1 MREKWSKVTVIT
13 VAIFFYGFAF
23 LCWLKPADDISEVE
37 RRELAKMP
45 ELTMDSFADV
55 SFMDDFEEYAVD
67 QIPFRQGFR
76 TVKAAFSIY
85 ALGQLDNNDLYV
97 KDGYIID
104 MEYPLAVDSVQRAT
118 DRFTNVYNKY
128 LVDTNVNVYMS
139 IIPDKNYF
147 NNKDVYPI
155 MDYDKM
161 VEIMCDNM
169 EFSTYID
176 IFTELELK
184 DYYKTDSHW
193 RQEKIVSVAEKLGTS
208 MGASIDTEY
217 EQVKIDKTFYGV
229 YYGQMSLLSEGDE
242 LYYLTNDTLEECI
255 VYDYENN
262 REISMY
268 DMEAATG
275 RDPYEM
281 YLYGPLS
288 LVTITNPNIDTDK
301 ELIIF
306 RDSFGSSI
314 APLLATGY
322 SKITLVDIRYIS
334 PEILGNFIEFDNQ
347 DVLFLYSTS
356 VLNNSETIK

>member
-1 MREKWSKVTVIT
+1 MKENWSKITVIS
-13 VAIFFYGFAF
+13 VAIVFYGFAL
-23 LCWLKPADDISEVE
+23 LCWFKPADDISEVE

-45 ELTMDSFADV
+45 ELSMDSFAEG
-55 SFMDDFEEYAVD
+55 SFMDEFEEYAVD

-76 TVKAAFSIY
+76 TVKAAIGIY

-97 KDGYIID
+97 DEGYIID
-104 MEYPLAVDSVQRAT
+104 MEYPLDVDSIERAA
-118 DRFTNVYNKY
+118 DRFTDVYNKY
-128 LVDTNVNVYMS
+128 LLDTDVNVYMS

-147 NNKDVYPI
+147 NDNDVYPI
-155 MDYDKM
+155 MEHDKM
-161 VEIMCDNM
+161 VGIMCENM
-169 EFSTYID
+169 EYSTYID
-176 IFTELELK
+176 VFGELK
-184 DYYKTDSHW
+184 LEDYYKTDTHW
-193 RQEKIVSVAEKLGTS
+193 RQEKIISVAEKLGTS
-208 MGASIDTEY
+208 MGVNIDTEY
-217 EQVKIDKTFYGV
+217 EQMKVDKTFYGV
-229 YYGQMSLLSEGDE
+229 YYGQMSLPNQGDE
-242 LYYLTNDTLEECI
+242 LYYLINPNIDDCT

-262 REISMY
+262 RNISMY
-268 DMEAATG
+268 DMDAATG

-288 LVTITNPNIDTDK
+288 LVTITNPNADTGK

-322 SKITLVDIRYIS
+322 SKVTLVDIRYIS